1 MRNGLM
7 NQKEAG
13 FTLIELIM
21 VIVILGILAVTA
33 LPKFNDLRSDA
44 STAAASGVAGALNGA
59 FSNNFSTFLANS
71 TKAIRINATA
81 QACSDTAMLGTA
93 GVLQGGLPSGY
104 TMSSDTVNCSAS
116 GATLACTV
124 SGSNASTASVTLICT
139 G

>member
-1 MRNGLM
+1 MNNGSM
-7 NQKEAG
+7 NNKEAG

-21 VIVILGILAVTA
+21 VIVILGILAITA

-44 STAAASGVAGALNGA
+44 SGAAASGVAGALNSA
-59 FSNNFSTFLANS
+59 FSVNYSTFIVNS
-71 TKAIRINATA
+71 TKAVRINATA

-93 GVLQGGLPSGY
+93 GILQGGLPSGY
-104 TMSSDTVNCSAS
+104 TMSTGTANCTAA

-124 SGSNASTASVTLICT
+124 SGSNSSTASVTLICT